1 MLCGVLRINSGEIF
15 VAIVMAVLM
24 TMIGVVKVMTWIA
37 AVALRR
43 TINSEIEITDSRGIM
58 VLLGSITTVT
68 NTIICDE

>member
-15 VAIVMAVLM
+15 VVVLM
-24 TMIGVVKVMTWIA
+24 TMIGVVKVMTWVE
-37 AVALRR
+37 AVVLRR

-68 NTIICDE
+68 NRIICDE

>member
-24 TMIGVVKVMTWIA
+24 TMIGVVKVMTWVA
-37 AVALRR
+37 AVVLGR

-68 NTIICDE
+68 NPIRCEE

>member
-15 VAIVMAVLM
+15 VAIVMVVLM
-24 TMIGVVKVMTWIA
+24 TMIGVVKVMTWVA
-37 AVALRR
+37 AVVLRR

-68 NTIICDE
+68 NRIICDE

>member
-1 MLCGVLRINSGEIF
+1 MLCGVLRIGSGEIC

-24 TMIGVVKVMTWIA
+24 TMIGIVKVMTWVE
-37 AVALRR
+37 AVVLRR

-68 NTIICDE
+68 NTIRCEE

>member
-37 AVALRR
+37 AVVLRR
-43 TINSEIEITDSRGIM
+43 TINSEIEITDS
-58 VLLGSITTVT
+58 
-68 NTIICDE
+68 

>member
-15 VAIVMAVLM
+15 VVVLM
-24 TMIGVVKVMTWIA
+24 TMIGVVKVMTWVE
-37 AVALRR
+37 AVVLRR

-68 NTIICDE
+68 NTIRCEE

>member
-1 MLCGVLRINSGEIF
+1 MVGRISSGDIF
-15 VAIVMAVLM
+15 VAIVMTK

-37 AVALRR
+37 AVVLRR

-68 NTIICDE
+68 NTIRCEE